1 MKLEEHQLIQALIA
15 LKWISKE
22 AIPLLSAKMYEN
34 EKSVVG
40 KLRAHGLS
48 SDAIFEGAMFANINA
63 KHSLLVVDLA
73 CLNLAQVIAIGTPL
87 TVSQM
92 NDYFIAPIGMID
104 GRLKI
109 AVADIETVALLKQIH
124 FPAPVDY
131 WLADSQQI
139 QILIAQIAGMRERAE
154 KAETAV
160 KAKEAK
166 ERAEQEQEALKE
178 REREAREA
186 SAKAQL
192 LQAQTNQERQSAE
205 ANEGHESID
214 QNNAD
219 RDRMEK
225 AENSRVVDAIEE
237 NHFDEN
243 PREDSRGENVVESDS
258 IKGDSIEDDLAEDNS
273 DGTDRVIEA
282 YHDEDY
288 RQDTEEVVLPVDDDY
303 LAEIDAQADQY
314 RMVDEDDQDNGARE
328 LSYQYADA
336 DEDSIS
342 QARVMTEGVVISEAT
357 VSTLEELETEEL
369 EAEELESEEQ
379 AVDNDSLIELD
390 VDLTENDGHLEFDR
404 LNSKVS
410 VTNSP
415 SMALK
420 SDLPGE
426 LTSDDLVGYLNFVL
440 LDAVTQK
447 ASDIHF
453 EPYESHYR
461 IRFRIDGLLQEAYQV
476 PEKYRERIASRLKVM
491 AELDIAEKR
500 LPQDGHLTIQLD
512 EDDANGESVDARI
525 SVIPTIWG
533 EKVVLRL
540 LDSNEVALTLNQLG
554 LSNHDR
560 QVIQAA
566 IERSQGLILVTGPT
580 GSGKT
585 VTLYAALNVLNQA
598 SRNIAT
604 IEDPVEIN
612 LEGINQLQIHPEIGL
627 DFAEALRAFLRQDP
641 DVVMVGEIRDYKTA
655 DIVVKAAQTGHLV
668 LSTLHTN
675 SAIETL
681 NRLKNMGIELYNIAS
696 TVKLI
701 IAQRLVRTLCHC
713 KEEDIVDSHYL
724 ESLGFTPKQAA
735 SRFFRAKGCS
745 ECRDGYKGRRA
756 IFEVMSISKRMEA
769 LILEDAGT
777 IEVQR
782 QAERE
787 GIKTLRQAG
796 IEMVLEGV
804 TSLEEVL
811 RVTHD

>member
-1 MKLEEHQLIQALIA
+1 MKLEENQLIQALIA

-48 SDAIFEGAMFANINA
+48 SGAILEGAMFANINA
-63 KHSLLVVDLA
+63 EYPLLVVDLA
-73 CLNLAQVIAIGTPL
+73 CLNLAQVITIGTPL

-92 NDYFIAPIGMID
+92 NDYFLAPIGMIE

-109 AVADIETVALLKQIH
+109 AVADIETVTLLKRIH

-139 QILIAQIAGMRERAE
+139 QILIAQIAGMRELAE
-154 KAETAV
+154 KAETEV

-166 ERAEQEQEALKE
+166 EREI
-178 REREAREA
+178 
-186 SAKAQL
+186 
-192 LQAQTNQERQSAE
+192 QSSVE
-205 ANEGHESID
+205 NKNNFID
-214 QNNAD
+214 QDNVDNNLIED
-219 RDRMEK
+219 TK
-225 AENSRVVDAIEE
+225 ENATEDDITVVDSLEEYLVEENNHVETNLIVDDYRNEYDRQEIEE
-237 NHFDEN
+237 ITEKIAL
-243 PREDSRGENVVESDS
+243 P
-258 IKGDSIEDDLAEDNS
+258 IDDGYS
-273 DGTDRVIEA
+273 V
-282 YHDEDY
+282 
-288 RQDTEEVVLPVDDDY
+288 
-303 LAEIDAQADQY
+303 EIDALADDY
-314 RMVDEDDQDNGARE
+314 PIGDEEDPGKEARDFSDQC
-328 LSYQYADA
+328 A
-336 DEDSIS
+336 DEDLIS
-342 QARVMTEGVVISEAT
+342 GIT
-357 VSTLEELETEEL
+357 VTSTKIAPTTEEYAVENAGL
-369 EAEELESEEQ
+369 IESNIDST
-379 AVDNDSLIELD
+379 VKDDSLGSSSF
-390 VDLTENDGHLEFDR
+390 NP
-404 LNSKVS
+404 NVS
-410 VTNSP
+410 VINTKPMDLSP
-415 SMALK
+415 EESA
-420 SDLPGE
+420 E
-426 LTSDDLVGYLNFVL
+426 LASDDLVGYLNFVL

-512 EDDANGESVDARI
+512 EDDATGESVDARI

-560 QVIQAA
+560 QVVQAA

-585 VTLYAALNVLNQA
+585 VTLYAALNALNQA

-681 NRLKNMGIELYNIAS
+681 NRLKNMRIELYNIAS

-756 IFEVMSISKRMEA
+756 IFEVMPISKRMEA

-777 IEVQR
+777 IEIQR

>member
-1 MKLEEHQLIQALIA
+1 MKLEENQLIQALIA

-63 KHSLLVVDLA
+63 KYPLLVVDLA
-73 CLNLAQVIAIGTPL
+73 CLNLAQVITIGTPL

-92 NDYFIAPIGMID
+92 NDYFIAPIGMIE

-109 AVADIETVALLKQIH
+109 AVADIETVALVRRIH

-154 KAETAV
+154 KAETEV

-166 ERAEQEQEALKE
+166 ERAEQEQEAFKE
-178 REREAREA
+178 RERESREA
-186 SAKAQL
+186 SAKTQL
-192 LQAQTNQERQSAE
+192 LQAQTNQESQSAE
-205 ANEGHESID
+205 ENEEYESID
-214 QNNAD
+214 QDNAD

-225 AENSRVVDAIEE
+225 AENNRIVVDVIEE
-237 NHFDEN
+237 NYFDEN
-243 PREDSRGENVVESDS
+243 SREEEARRENVVE
-258 IKGDSIEDDLAEDNS
+258 GDFIEDDLTEDNS
-273 DGTDRVIEA
+273 DETDRVIDE
-282 YHDEDY
+282 HHNEDY
-288 RQDTEEVVLPVDDDY
+288 RQNTEGVVLPIDDDY
-303 LAEIDAQADQY
+303 LAEIDAPADQY
-314 RMVDEDDQDNGARE
+314 RMVDEEDQDNEAGE
-328 LSYQYADA
+328 SGYQYAEA
-336 DEDSIS
+336 GEDSIS
-342 QARVMTEGVVISEAT
+342 QAIVTSGDTLEAAVSATEEQATGEQETREGVVENDRII
-357 VSTLEELETEEL
+357 
-369 EAEELESEEQ
+369 ES
-379 AVDNDSLIELD
+379 DL
-390 VDLTENDGHLEFDR
+390 DLTAKDEHLEFDHF
-404 LNSKVS
+404 NSNIS
-410 VTNSP
+410 ATNSP
-415 SMALK
+415 SMTLK
-420 SDLPGE
+420 SEIPGE

-540 LDSNEVALTLNQLG
+540 LDNNEVALTLNQLG

-560 QVIQAA
+560 QVVHAT

-585 VTLYAALNVLNQA
+585 VTLYAALNALNQA

-612 LEGINQLQIHPEIGL
+612 LEGINQLQVHPEIGL

-735 SRFFRAKGCS
+735 SRFFRAKGCF

-756 IFEVMSISKRMEA
+756 LFEVMPISKRMGE

-777 IEVQR
+777 VEIQR

>member
-1 MKLEEHQLIQALIA
+1 MKLEENQLIQALIA

-22 AIPLLSAKMYEN
+22 AIPLLSARMYEN

-48 SDAIFEGAMFANINA
+48 SDAVFEGAMFANINA
-63 KHSLLVVDLA
+63 EYPLLVVDLA
-73 CLNLAQVIAIGTPL
+73 CLNLAQVITIGTPL

-92 NDYFIAPIGMID
+92 NDYFLAPIGMIE

-109 AVADIETVALLKQIH
+109 AVADIETVTLLKQIH

-154 KAETAV
+154 KAETEV

-166 ERAEQEQEALKE
+166 EHDIQSSVENKNNLIDQDNVDNNLIEDTKENATEDDIPVVDSLKE
-178 REREAREA
+178 YLVEENNHAE
-186 SAKAQL
+186 
-192 LQAQTNQERQSAE
+192 TNPIVDDYRNEYDRQE
-205 ANEGHESID
+205 
-214 QNNAD
+214 
-219 RDRMEK
+219 
-225 AENSRVVDAIEE
+225 IEE
-237 NHFDEN
+237 
-243 PREDSRGENVVESDS
+243 V
-258 IKGDSIEDDLAEDNS
+258 
-273 DGTDRVIEA
+273 
-282 YHDEDY
+282 
-288 RQDTEEVVLPVDDDY
+288 TEKTALPIDDDY
-303 LAEIDAQADQY
+303 LVEIDALADQY
-314 RMVDEDDQDNGARE
+314 LIDDEENSGNETRDFNE
-328 LSYQYADA
+328 QYT
-336 DEDSIS
+336 DE
-342 QARVMTEGVVISEAT
+342 GLISETTAT
-357 VSTLEELETEEL
+357 LTNIASTTEEYAVENAGL
-369 EAEELESEEQ
+369 IESSIDST
-379 AVDNDSLIELD
+379 VKDDSLGSGSF
-390 VDLTENDGHLEFDR
+390 NP
-404 LNSKVS
+404 NVS
-410 VTNSP
+410 VINEKPKVLS
-415 SMALK
+415 SDK
-420 SDLPGE
+420 SVKLA
-426 LTSDDLVGYLNFVL
+426 SDGLVGYLNFVL

-512 EDDANGESVDARI
+512 EDDATGESVDARI

-560 QVIQAA
+560 QVVQAA

-585 VTLYAALNVLNQA
+585 VTLYAALNALNQA

-612 LEGINQLQIHPEIGL
+612 LEGINQLQVHPEIGL

-756 IFEVMSISKRMEA
+756 IFEVMPISKRMEA

-777 IEVQR
+777 IEIQR

>member
-1 MKLEEHQLIQALIA
+1 MKLEENQLIQALIA

-63 KHSLLVVDLA
+63 EHPLLVVDLA

-92 NDYFIAPIGMID
+92 NDYFIAPIGMIE

-109 AVADIETVALLKQIH
+109 AVADVEIVALLKRIH

-154 KAETAV
+154 KAEIEV
-160 KAKEAK
+160 KAKEEKEAK
-166 ERAEQEQEALKE
+166 ARAEKAQEALKE

-192 LQAQTNQERQSAE
+192 LQVQNGQKIQSVEENA
-205 ANEGHESID
+205 GCESID
-214 QNNAD
+214 QDNAD
-219 RDRMEK
+219 RDRMERN
-225 AENSRVVDAIEE
+225 ENNRIVVDAIEE
-237 NHFDEN
+237 NYFDEN
-243 PREDSRGENVVESDS
+243 AREEEARGENVV
-258 IKGDSIEDDLAEDNS
+258 EDDLAEDNS

-288 RQDTEEVVLPVDDDY
+288 RQDTEEVVLPIDDDY
-303 LAEIDAQADQY
+303 LAEIEAQADQY
-314 RMVDEDDQDNGARE
+314 PMENEDDQNKEAQE
-328 LSYQYADA
+328 FSYQYAEATSDA
-336 DEDSIS
+336 VIS
-342 QARVMTEGVVISEAT
+342 ATEKQATGERETREGVVENDRII
-357 VSTLEELETEEL
+357 
-369 EAEELESEEQ
+369 ES
-379 AVDNDSLIELD
+379 DL
-390 VDLTENDGHLEFDR
+390 DLTAKDEHLEFDHF
-404 LNSKVS
+404 NSNIS
-410 VTNSP
+410 ATNSP

-420 SDLPGE
+420 SDIPGE

-560 QVIQAA
+560 QVVQAT

-585 VTLYAALNVLNQA
+585 VTLYAALKALNQA

-612 LEGINQLQIHPEIGL
+612 LEGINQLQVHPEIGL

-724 ESLGFTPKQAA
+724 ESLGFTPRQAA

-756 IFEVMSISKRMEA
+756 LFEVMPISKRMGD
-769 LILEDAGT
+769 LILEDAGP
-777 IEVQR
+777 IEIQR

-811 RVTHD
+811 RVTND

>member
-1 MKLEEHQLIQALIA
+1 MKLEENQLIQALIA

-22 AIPLLSAKMYEN
+22 AIPLLSARMYEN

-48 SDAIFEGAMFANINA
+48 SDAVFEGAMFANINA
-63 KHSLLVVDLA
+63 EYPLLVVDLA
-73 CLNLAQVIAIGTPL
+73 CLNLAQVITIGTPL

-92 NDYFIAPIGMID
+92 NDYFLAPIGMIE

-109 AVADIETVALLKQIH
+109 AVADIETVTLLKQIH

-154 KAETAV
+154 KAETEV

-166 ERAEQEQEALKE
+166 ERDIQSSVENKNNLIDQDNVDNNLIEDTKENATEDDIPVVDSLKE
-178 REREAREA
+178 Y
-186 SAKAQL
+186 L
-192 LQAQTNQERQSAE
+192 
-205 ANEGHESID
+205 
-214 QNNAD
+214 
-219 RDRMEK
+219 
-225 AENSRVVDAIEE
+225 VEE
-237 NHFDEN
+237 NNHAETN
-243 PREDSRGENVVESDS
+243 P
-258 IKGDSIEDDLAEDNS
+258 IEDDYRNEY
-273 DGTDRVIEA
+273 DRQEI
-282 YHDEDY
+282 
-288 RQDTEEVVLPVDDDY
+288 EEVTEKTALPIDDDY
-303 LAEIDAQADQY
+303 LVEIDALADQY
-314 RMVDEDDQDNGARE
+314 LIDDEENSGNETRDFNE
-328 LSYQYADA
+328 QYT
-336 DEDSIS
+336 DE
-342 QARVMTEGVVISEAT
+342 GLISETT
-357 VSTLEELETEEL
+357 VTLTNIASTTEEYAVENAGL
-369 EAEELESEEQ
+369 IESSIDST
-379 AVDNDSLIELD
+379 VKDDSLGSGSF
-390 VDLTENDGHLEFDR
+390 NP
-404 LNSKVS
+404 NVS
-410 VTNSP
+410 VINEKPKVLS
-415 SMALK
+415 SDK
-420 SDLPGE
+420 SVE
-426 LTSDDLVGYLNFVL
+426 LASDDLVGYLNFVL

-512 EDDANGESVDARI
+512 EDDATGESVDARI

-560 QVIQAA
+560 QVVQAA

-585 VTLYAALNVLNQA
+585 VTLYAALNALNQA

-612 LEGINQLQIHPEIGL
+612 LEGINQLQVHPEIGL

-756 IFEVMSISKRMEA
+756 IFEVMPISKRMEA

-777 IEVQR
+777 IEIQR